1 MEYEGEMVHLA
12 SSNSRETEK
21 RELAKKQIET
31 NFQSQEQDS
40 KFFDYDVKET
50 HLYPVDT
57 YSTKFMSPKDQITLA
72 VDKVETPEIRLTL
85 SPVPTHPRFY
95 ANPQAKIYD
104 YESRLSLNDGDED
117 AFAILADS
125 FSDGTMRKFTMEDS
139 CSFVIAYGKDVIDGT
154 LFVFDLYR
162 KEREDTPVIT
172 ATFAMTSPN
181 IDAPYTDKM
190 VWEYLITMHEQDNE
204 KPKDAAIKSAYNE
217 LREFMRAAIAA
228 LGVFPSKL

>member
-1 MEYEGEMVHLA
+1 MCEWELVHLA

-21 RELAKKQIET
+21 RESAKKQIEA
-31 NFQSQEQDS
+31 NYQSPEYEGE
-40 KFFDYDVKET
+40 FAGYNVKET
-50 HLYPVDT
+50 LLHPVDT
-57 YSTKFMSPKDQITLA
+57 YSTKFMSPKDQVTLA

-95 ANPQAKIYD
+95 ANPQARIYD

-125 FSDGTMRKFTMEDS
+125 FADGTMRKFNMEGTS
-139 CSFVIAYGKDVIDGT
+139 SFVIAYGKDVIDGT

-162 KEREDTPVIT
+162 EDREDTPVIT
-172 ATFAMTSPN
+172 ATFAMTSPG
-181 IDAPYTDKM
+181 IASPYTDRM

-204 KPKDAAIKSAYNE
+204 KPKDAAIKSAYSE